1 MKNRKFYTYVS
12 MLFLLLIFLVGCS
25 NIEDSLSQ
33 KEAEQI
39 VIDYNNN
46 GNGSPKIISTK
57 IKGNAYYIKWENKG
71 NLEEGTDK
79 VDKNGK
85 VTMID
90 RKIE

>member
-1 MKNRKFYTYVS
+1 M
-12 MLFLLLIFLVGCS
+12 
-25 NIEDSLSQ
+25 
-33 KEAEQI
+33 
-39 VIDYNNN
+39 IDYNNN

-71 NLEEGTDK
+71 NLEEGTYK